1 MKVITFINEYQAI
14 DEEGNIHQIPS
25 VENYQKACKRAL
37 RDLRELSRMQANSSN
52 YKKKREQYN
61 KHLDRIISILKDFY
75 NKLCFQLFTEFK
87 DQVVFKF
94 TSYRAEF
101 TLEPEAIQIY
111 IQDMKNKILNRV
123 SN

>member
-37 RDLRELSRMQANSSN
+37 RDLRELSRMQVTSNN
-52 YKKKREQYN
+52 YKKRREQYN

-75 NKLCFQLFTEFK
+75 NKLCFQIFSEFGDQVEFK
-87 DQVVFKF
+87 FSD
-94 TSYRAEF
+94 YRAEF

-111 IQDMKNKILNRV
+111 IQDRRDKILGR
-123 SN
+123 SS

>member
-37 RDLRELSRMQANSSN
+37 RDLRELSRMQVNSSN
-52 YKKKREQYN
+52 YKKKREHYS

-75 NKLCFQLFTEFK
+75 NKLCFQLFTEFGDRVK
-87 DQVVFKF
+87 LNFAGYK
-94 TSYRAEF
+94 AEF
-101 TLEPEAIQIY
+101 TVGPEAIQIY
-111 IQDMKNKILNRV
+111 IQDRRDKILGR
-123 SN
+123 SS